1 MLNTL
6 GGVNTKKKIIIVSTL
21 LLVISLSVFIL
32 GNKSKK
38 TTCQYDSSQK
48 DYQIST
54 KYNIYSKKNIVGKVV
69 SKSII
74 KSSDEK
80 KLKQMKKEY
89 EKQYKTL
96 NKKYSGYKYNLKIT
110 KNKLYIKLTIL
121 YNKIDMKKFIYDN
134 GAMKSYLDENKN
146 YPLTKAIDYYTSIGV
161 SCK

>member
-21 LLVISLSVFIL
+21 LLVSSLSVFIL

-54 KYNIYSKKNIVGKVV
+54 KYNIYTKKNIVVKVV

-74 KSSDEK
+74 K
-80 KLKQMKKEY
+80 
-89 EKQYKTL
+89 
-96 NKKYSGYKYNLKIT
+96 
-110 KNKLYIKLTIL
+110 
-121 YNKIDMKKFIYDN
+121 
-134 GAMKSYLDENKN
+134 
-146 YPLTKAIDYYTSIGV
+146 
-161 SCK
+161 